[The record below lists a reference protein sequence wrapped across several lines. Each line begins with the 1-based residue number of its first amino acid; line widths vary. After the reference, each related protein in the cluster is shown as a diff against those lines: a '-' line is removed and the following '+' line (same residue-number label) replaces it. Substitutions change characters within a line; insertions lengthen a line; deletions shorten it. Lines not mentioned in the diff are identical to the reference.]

1 MRQYTV
7 NNWTTK
13 IAKSSYGTADSPT
26 AVVHHTQENTS
37 ESTLTQA
44 WDFGRRLCS
53 FSRRWLYPLVQ
64 QLWSPS
70 ECERNKGTGALCS
83 TSCFRFPEI
92 DVPVTLF
99 DFVQGWSHL
108 DDMFQVFSG
117 AEDPLVRQG
126 RGEQKNQK
134 RRTSVAK
141 HASMTP
147 VPQRSYTTVSL
158 ISLALSS
165 IPSSSSSSHAHSTIG
180 RRSRN
185 QHAAIEPNPQ
195 CNRRSGT
202 GPDEFP
208 ATTLALSPLATCAIA
223 VQGTPDPPTRM
234 HAPGARGAVRSAWCR
249 LRGGRSC
256 KWNIR
261 IRFCEGRVNIN
272 IDPSMR
278 TNRYG

>member
-1 MRQYTV
+1 VFILAY
-7 NNWTTK
+7 
-13 IAKSSYGTADSPT
+13 
-26 AVVHHTQENTS
+26 
-37 ESTLTQA
+37 L
-44 WDFGRRLCS
+44 
-53 FSRRWLYPLVQ
+53 LVL

-99 DFVQGWSHL
+99 DFVRDWSHL

-134 RRTSVAK
+134 RCTSVAK

-165 IPSSSSSSHAHSTIG
+165 IPSSSSSSPLTPIALLDDDREINTPRLSPI
-180 RRSRN
+180 RS
-185 QHAAIEPNPQ
+185 
-195 CNRRSGT
+195 
-202 GPDEFP
+202 
-208 ATTLALSPLATCAIA
+208 ATAPTLALALMNSQL
-223 VQGTPDPPTRM
+223 QHFRSLRWL
-234 HAPGARGAVRSAWCR
+234 HAR
-249 LRGGRSC
+249 
-256 KWNIR
+256 
-261 IRFCEGRVNIN
+261 
-272 IDPSMR
+272 
-278 TNRYG
+278 